1 MTAEIAIIS
10 RSAVTLAADSAMTMS
25 IRGVEKIYPSADKL
39 FELSIDDAIGAAI
52 YNNLEFMGA
61 PLDLIIKQFRSS
73 KYCTRFQ
80 RLLDVP
86 SAFFTYLVQEWLPSK
101 QEQDKHVKSI
111 LISILFTIREDYNTS
126 SYDAILESPRRNPP
140 DLHDIFLSVVNKYT
154 AIYKALRPAECF
166 VDVAEDHI
174 EQYHNDAIEQVIQ
187 VAFDR
192 LPLDETDKYLVKK
205 LCALLLHREVHS
217 DLFTGIVFAGFGQ
230 SEMFPSLQA
239 FEIDGIIA
247 GKLKR
252 KTTHEVSAEQGH
264 MISEIIPFAQRDIV
278 DRYLEGMDKDF
289 EKEIQGYFQEVLT
302 TIEQNLLDG
311 VPRVSKRVKEVA
323 QAQIAD
329 LGKIALEHME
339 DIFIPKLRQKFR
351 QQMEDMVLFMP
362 KQDLANLAEALVN
375 ITSLK
380 RRFSGDQETVAGP
393 IDVAVISK
401 SDGFVW
407 VRRKHYFD
415 ANLNPRFFVRKF
427 GIIKP

>member
-25 IRGVEKIYPSADKL
+25 VRGVEKIYPSADKL
-39 FELSIDDAIGAAI
+39 FELSIEDAIGAAI

-61 PLDLIIKQFRSS
+61 PLDVIIKQFRSS
-73 KYCTRFQ
+73 QYCTRFQ
-80 RLLDVP
+80 SLLDTP
-86 SAFFTYLVQEWLPSK
+86 ASFFKYLVKEWLPSTE
-101 QEQDKHVKSI
+101 EQDKHVKSI
-111 LISILFTIREDYNTS
+111 LLPTLIMIQEDYNTAS
-126 SYDAILESPRRNPP
+126 FDAMLSNSKGKP
-140 DLHDIFLSVVNKYT
+140 DLHRLFVEILNKYIT
-154 AIYKALRPAECF
+154 MYNALRVAECF
-166 VDVAEDHI
+166 TDVSENYIAD
-174 EQYHNDAIEQVIQ
+174 YHADAINQIIHAVFER
-187 VAFDR
+187 F
-192 LPLDETDKYLVKK
+192 PLDEDDRSLVRRV
-205 LCALLLHREVHS
+205 CALLLHRDIYS

-230 SEMFPSLQA
+230 DEMFPSLQA
-239 FEIDGIIA
+239 FEIDGIVA
-247 GKLKR
+247 GRLK
-252 KTTHEVSAEQGH
+252 KKVTHEVTANQGH
-264 MISEIIPFAQRDIV
+264 MTSEIIPFAQRDII

-289 EKEIQGYFQEVLT
+289 EREIQDYFKEVLT

-311 VPRVSKRVKEVA
+311 APRVPKRVRQLA

-339 DIFIPKLRQKFR
+339 NAFIPKLRQKFR

-427 GIIKP
+427 GMIKP